1 MGVVFVILFIGFSI
15 LDIKYALVAALGT
28 ALLDALPFFGSGAV
42 LWPMSVLNFVSGD
55 LKSGFGAIIIYV
67 VIILTRQFIEPKIV
81 STNIGLNPLLTL
93 ISMYLGFRLLSIG
106 GMILGPVTM
115 LFIISL
121 YKAHI
126 FDSSIKLF
134 KKLYEYTENH
144 FKVIKTNIKKFWESE

>member
-1 MGVVFVILFIGFSI
+1 MLGAAILAAASIIVKIIGAF
-15 LDIKYALVAALGT
+15 Y
-28 ALLDALPFFGSGAV
+28 
-42 LWPMSVLNFVSGD
+42 
-55 LKSGFGAIIIYV
+55 
-67 VIILTRQFIEPKIV
+67 KI
-81 STNIGLNPLLTL
+81 PL
-93 ISMYLGFRLLSIG
+93 

-144 FKVIKTNIKKFWESE
+144 FKVIKTNIRLI